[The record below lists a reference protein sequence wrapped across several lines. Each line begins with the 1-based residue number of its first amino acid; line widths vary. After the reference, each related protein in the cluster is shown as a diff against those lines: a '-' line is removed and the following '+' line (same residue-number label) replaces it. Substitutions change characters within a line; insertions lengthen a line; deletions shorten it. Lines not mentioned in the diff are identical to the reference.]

1 MTNSPPPPPGS
12 TPPSGRPLG
21 FDELIGILIAFLV
34 LGTVFFWS
42 TGRREQSFVLL
53 DLDSQSL
60 QRQPDAS
67 ESDRSGEDSLEQV
80 EPEPDRLLPFGIV
93 PGQESQRGR
102 TNVVVIPAPAR
113 EAAESRRAAV
123 PLDAEEPSEVNEPQT
138 GAIVPLPV
146 DPSPTATA
154 PDALPVGEPIEF
166 TDVPSDF
173 WALPFISEMS
183 ARGIIS
189 GFDDGTFRPNQPIT
203 RAEFAAMLR
212 EAFGQEPDERS
223 APTFGDVPADF
234 WAASAIQKSYQIGY
248 IEGYPGNVFQPT
260 QQIPR
265 VQALVALAT
274 GLGLNP
280 TADPSSIEQT
290 YQDADQIPDYATGK
304 IAAATESGL
313 VVNHPNPNTLEP
325 NQNATRAEVAAFIYQ
340 ALVEAG
346 RVEPVESQF
355 IVQP

>member
-21 FDELIGILIAFLV
+21 FDELVGIVIAFLV

-42 TGRREQSFVLL
+42 TGRREQGFALIDPQLL
-53 DLDSQSL
+53 SQ
-60 QRQPDAS
+60 QPDAS
-67 ESDRSGEDSLEQV
+67 ESDRQEEDSVEEA
-80 EPEPDRLLPFGIV
+80 EPESLVPFGVV
-93 PGQESQRGR
+93 PGLEPQRGR
-102 TNVVVIPAPAR
+102 QTNVVVIPAPAR
-113 EAAESRRAAV
+113 EAADSPRAAV
-123 PLDAEEPSEVNEPQT
+123 PLDAREPSEDLDEPQA

-146 DPSPTATA
+146 DPSPTATT
-154 PDALPVGEPIEF
+154 PDPLPVGEPIEF

-189 GFDDGTFRPNQPIT
+189 GFDDQTFRPNQPIT

-212 EAFGQEPDERS
+212 EAFGQEADKRS
-223 APTFGDVPADF
+223 APTFSDVPADF
-234 WAASAIQKSYQIGY
+234 WAASAIQKSYQTGY

-274 GLGLNP
+274 GLGLNAP
-280 TADPSSIEQT
+280 ADPTGIEQT

-304 IAAATESGL
+304 IAAATESRL

-340 ALVEAG
+340 ALVESG
-346 RVEPVESQF
+346 RVEPVESEF

>member
-21 FDELIGILIAFLV
+21 FDELISIVIAFLV

-42 TGRREQSFVLL
+42 TSRREQSFVLL
-53 DLDSQSL
+53 DPQILPQ
-60 QRQPDAS
+60 QPDAS
-67 ESDRSGEDSLEQV
+67 EGDRQEEDSAEEV
-80 EPEPDRLLPFGIV
+80 EPERLVPFGVV
-93 PGQESQRGR
+93 PGLEPQGGR
-102 TNVVVIPAPAR
+102 QTNVVVIPVPAR
-113 EAAESRRAAV
+113 EAAESRRAVV
-123 PLDAEEPSEVNEPQT
+123 PLDAREPSEDLDTPQA
-138 GAIVPLPV
+138 GGIVPLPV
-146 DPSPTATA
+146 DPSPTATT

-173 WALPFISEMS
+173 WARPFISEMS

-212 EAFGQEPDERS
+212 EAFGQEPDKRS

-274 GLGLNP
+274 GLGLNAP
-280 TADPSSIEQT
+280 ADSTGIEQT
-290 YQDADQIPDYATGK
+290 YQDAEQIPDYATGK
-304 IAAATESGL
+304 IAAATESRL
-313 VVNHPNPNTLEP
+313 VVNHPNPQTLEP
-325 NQNATRAEVAAFIYQ
+325 NQNATRAEVAAFIHQ
-340 ALVEAG
+340 ALVQSG